1 MNEEEMR
8 YRVSAVVT
16 STLQIVVQA
25 RSAEEAE
32 AFSDAIDFDKWSVL
46 STEYET
52 VDVSKDFFESKNK
65 VEQDADVTTSNQ
77 GPTLKIV
84 KGQVLVMENNL
95 AQKITAFATIIALPF
110 ALGAFLLTWAPA
122 QQFYLS
128 DPRGDGYV
136 PPRNIEKLITNV
148 QDSTVT
154 IFCRP
159 NDPKNKGGFG
169 SGWAIDLENE
179 QGKRFPTTLIT
190 NHHVID
196 ECLDGKGKVTV
207 LALFGKEYQAV
218 IDNWDAEN
226 DLASIAAALDVPPLK
241 LSEYEPFPG
250 YWVAAIGSADGYEGS
265 VAFGNVLNGT
275 KLEILITAP
284 LSRGNSG
291 GPLVD
296 NEGNVV
302 GTNTFGQ
309 IDEQYNGAMSLNAL
323 CVKIMECE
331 GDVFWKAEDQK
342 NRTR

>member
-1 MNEEEMR
+1 
-8 YRVSAVVT
+8 
-16 STLQIVVQA
+16 
-25 RSAEEAE
+25 
-32 AFSDAIDFDKWSVL
+32 
-46 STEYET
+46 
-52 VDVSKDFFESKNK
+52 
-65 VEQDADVTTSNQ
+65 
-77 GPTLKIV
+77 
-84 KGQVLVMENNL
+84 MEINL
-95 AQKITAFATIIALPF
+95 AQKITAFATILALPF
-110 ALGAFLLTWAPA
+110 ALGAFVLAWAPA
-122 QQFYLS
+122 QQFYSS
-128 DPRGDGYV
+128 DPRVDGYV
-136 PPRNIEKLITNV
+136 QPRNIEKLITKV

-169 SGWAIDLENE
+169 SGWAIDLENQ

-190 NHHVID
+190 NYHVID

-218 IDNWDAEN
+218 IDNWDEDN
-226 DLASIAAALDVPPLK
+226 DLASIASALEVTPLK

-275 KLEILITAP
+275 KFEILMTAP
-284 LSRGNSG
+284 LSGGNSG

-323 CVKIMECE
+323 CVKIMKCE
-331 GDVFWKAEDQK
+331 EDVFWKVD
-342 NRTR
+342 N